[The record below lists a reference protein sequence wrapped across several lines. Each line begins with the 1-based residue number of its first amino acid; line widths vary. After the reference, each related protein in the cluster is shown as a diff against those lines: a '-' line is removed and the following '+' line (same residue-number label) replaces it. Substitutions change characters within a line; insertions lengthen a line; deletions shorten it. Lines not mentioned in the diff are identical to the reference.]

1 MTRLVRLHH
10 LISTQV
16 QSLFRNT
23 VVSILTL
30 LDMVELCYLLI
41 TAQMDW
47 KKTSNETDLF
57 HLIRLKEKFNID
69 L

>member
-47 KKTSNETDLF
+47 KKRQMKLTCF
-57 HLIRLKEKFNID
+57 I
-69 L
+69 

>member
-1 MTRLVRLHH
+1 MTRLARLHH

-47 KKTSNETDLF
+47 KERQMKLTCF
-57 HLIRLKEKFNID
+57 I
-69 L
+69 